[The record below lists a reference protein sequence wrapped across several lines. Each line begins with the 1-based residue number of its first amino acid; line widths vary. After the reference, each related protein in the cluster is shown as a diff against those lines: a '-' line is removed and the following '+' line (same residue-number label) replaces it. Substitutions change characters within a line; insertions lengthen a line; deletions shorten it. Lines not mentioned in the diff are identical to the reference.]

1 LSSILLENSKK
12 LLEFFDVTD
21 SDLITQISQRFEKPI
36 SFTSGDISMTQFKT
50 LFSPFRVGNLELK
63 NRIIMPPMATHFA
76 GEDGSVNDRHIAY
89 YLKRIKGGAGYVTFE
104 HTGVMRQGRAFPQM
118 ALIDSDQNVPSFRR
132 LTEAIHQEG
141 GKIVI
146 QINHAGR
153 QTSSSFT
160 GSPIVAPSAIPCPVR
175 KEMPKELSPDE
186 IQEIIGAFDQAARR
200 VKEAGADGVEI
211 HMAHGYLIN
220 QFLSPFSNRRED
232 EYGGDP
238 DRRMKMGIE
247 VLRAVRN
254 RVGSDFLVLCRLS
267 ADEYVEGG
275 LKLEDTKEIA
285 KALERNGADALHISA
300 CVAASGYLNHP
311 PYYAEEG
318 IFAHL
323 AQGIKSV
330 VSIPV
335 ISVGRIRTPQLAN
348 QILEENKADLISM
361 GRALIADPNLPIKAL
376 QGKTDEIIPCI
387 SCNRCIQ
394 SIRKGALQCAVNP
407 ETGREAILIP
417 KKTDRPKKVWIIGGG
432 PAGMKAAE
440 ISVLR
445 GHKVTLYEKN
455 EELGGRFLLAAL
467 PPKKQV
473 LQDFTDY
480 LTRRLRKLPVKI
492 GLKKPFQL
500 ASLRR
505 GKPDVVIIATGS
517 KPLFPPIDGI
527 RESKAIS
534 VEDALSGS
542 VPLGRKIL
550 IVGGGGIGAEVA
562 DYLSEN
568 GREVTIVEMLEGIAL
583 DLVAH
588 LHYFLNKRLRE
599 KGVHILTSTKGVR
612 FEKGGLWVEDPQGTR
627 KLEGFDSIVL
637 ALGSTPDDEI
647 VHSLE
652 GKVPEVYV
660 IGDASK
666 PREVME
672 ALLEGEE
679 VALKI

>member
-1 LSSILLENSKK
+1 
-12 LLEFFDVTD
+12 
-21 SDLITQISQRFEKPI
+21 
-36 SFTSGDISMTQFKT
+36 
-50 LFSPFRVGNLELK
+50 
-63 NRIIMPPMATHFA
+63 
-76 GEDGSVNDRHIAY
+76 
-89 YLKRIKGGAGYVTFE
+89 
-104 HTGVMRQGRAFPQM
+104 
-118 ALIDSDQNVPSFRR
+118 
-132 LTEAIHQEG
+132 
-141 GKIVI
+141 
-146 QINHAGR
+146 
-153 QTSSSFT
+153 
-160 GSPIVAPSAIPCPVR
+160 
-175 KEMPKELSPDE
+175 
-186 IQEIIGAFDQAARR
+186 
-200 VKEAGADGVEI
+200 VKETGADGVEI

-220 QFLSPFSNRRED
+220 QFLSPFSNQRTD

-238 DRRMKMGIE
+238 DRRLRMAIE
-247 VLRAVRN
+247 VLRTVRN
-254 RVGSDFLVLCRLS
+254 QVGSDFLVLCRLS

-285 KALERNGADALHISA
+285 KALERNGTDALHISA
-300 CVAASGYLNHP
+300 CVAASGYLNQP

-318 IFAHL
+318 VFVHL

-335 ISVGRIRTPQLAN
+335 ITVGRIRTPELAN
-348 QILEENKADLISM
+348 QILEEKKADLISM
-361 GRALIADPNLPIKAL
+361 GRALIADPELPAKAL
-376 QGKTDEIIPCI
+376 QGRTDDIIPCI

-407 ETGREAILIP
+407 ETGREEMFKFQKAEHS
-417 KKTDRPKKVWIIGGG
+417 KKVWIIGGG

-440 ISVLR
+440 ISALR
-445 GHKVTLYEKN
+445 GHKVTLYEK
-455 EELGGRFLLAAL
+455 EGTLGGRFLLAAL

-480 LTRRLRKLPVKI
+480 LTRKLRKLPVKI

-505 GKPDVVIIATGS
+505 GKPDVVIIATGG
-517 KPLFPPIDGI
+517 KPFLPPIEGI
-527 RESKAIS
+527 QESKAIS

-542 VPLGRKIL
+542 VSLGRKIL
-550 IVGGGGIGAEVA
+550 VVGGGGIGAEVA

-568 GREVTIVEMLEGIAL
+568 GKEVTLVEMLEGIAL

-588 LHYFLNKRLRE
+588 LQYFLNKRLRE
-599 KGVHILTSTKGVR
+599 KGVHILTSTKAVR

-637 ALGSTPDDEI
+637 ALGSTPNDEI
-647 VHSLE
+647 VKSLE
-652 GKVPEVYV
+652 GKGPEVYV

-672 ALLEGEE
+672 ALVEGEE
-679 VALKI
+679 IALKI

>member
-1 LSSILLENSKK
+1 MI
-12 LLEFFDVTD
+12 
-21 SDLITQISQRFEKPI
+21 
-36 SFTSGDISMTQFKT
+36 QFKT
-50 LFSPFRVGNLELK
+50 LFSPFRIGNLELE
-63 NRIIMPPMATHFA
+63 NRIVMPPMATHFA
-76 GEDGSVNDRHIAY
+76 GEDGSINDRHIAY
-89 YLKRIKGGAGYVTFE
+89 YVKRIKGGVGYITSE
-104 HTGVMRQGRAFPQM
+104 HTGVMKQGRAFPNM
-118 ALIDSDQNVPSFRR
+118 ALIDSDQHIAHFKR
-132 LTEAIHQEG
+132 LVEAIHREG

-153 QTSSSFT
+153 QTSSSIT

-175 KEMPKELSPDE
+175 KEMPKELSLEE
-186 IQEIIGAFDQAARR
+186 IQKIIDAFREAARR
-200 VKEAGADGVEI
+200 VKQAGADGVEI

-220 QFLSPFSNRRED
+220 QFLSPFSNKRTD
-232 EYGGDP
+232 DYGGDP
-238 DRRMKMGIE
+238 DRRMRMAIE
-247 VLRAVRN
+247 VLRTVRN
-254 RVGSDFLVLCRLS
+254 QVGSDFLVLCRLS

-285 KALERNGADALHISA
+285 KVLERNGADALHISA

-335 ISVGRIRTPQLAN
+335 IAVGRIRTPELAN
-348 QILEENKADLISM
+348 QILEEKKADLISM
-361 GRALIADPNLPIKAL
+361 GRALIADPNLPMKAA
-376 QGKTDEIIPCI
+376 QGGTDEIIPCI

-407 ETGREAILIP
+407 ETGREESFKLQ
-417 KKTDRPKKVWIIGGG
+417 KTDRPKKVWIIGGG

-440 ISVLR
+440 IAALR
-445 GHKVTLYEKN
+445 GHQVTLYE
-455 EELGGRFLLAAL
+455 ETDRLGGKFLLAAIPPRKQILKELVEYLERQLKKL
-467 PPKKQV
+467 PLKIV
-473 LQDFTDY
+473 
-480 LTRRLRKLPVKI
+480 LRKSFTP
-492 GLKKPFQL
+492 

-505 GKPDVVIIATGS
+505 GRPDVVIVATGG
-517 KPLFPPIDGI
+517 KPFLPAIDGI
-527 RESKAIS
+527 HESRTIS

-542 VPLGRKIL
+542 VTLGKRVL

-562 DYLSEN
+562 DHLSEN
-568 GREVTIVEMLEGIAL
+568 GKEVTLVEMREGIAI

-588 LHYFLNKRLRE
+588 LQYFLNKRLRE
-599 KGVHILTSTKGVR
+599 KGVQILTSTKAIR
-612 FEKGGLWVEDPQGTR
+612 FEKEGLWVEDPQGTR
-627 KLEGFDSIVL
+627 KLDGFDAMVI
-637 ALGSTPDDEI
+637 ALGWTPNDALVE
-647 VHSLE
+647 SLK

-660 IGDASK
+660 VGDASK

-672 ALLEGEE
+672 AVLEGEE